1 MKKNILLLLFSMYA
15 VYGTAQ
21 VQINTELKGL
31 INQSFTYYPKVKE
44 VNNTISTAQQKL
56 ELTKLN
62 NMPEVTGNASYAYIQ
77 PKITI
82 PLGGTDF
89 QFAPVNSVNASINAQ
104 YAIID
109 FGRLKANIEKSK
121 DELQT
126 ATHSL
131 SYVKAQLANQVATI
145 YYNIVY
151 LKKAIAI
158 QDSVL
163 KFLNDNK
170 KIVDA
175 KLQNGD
181 ALKVDVLNIQAAID
195 NEQNRKVDLQNNIQ
209 KQLNLLNYTTGISLA
224 NGTQFDFDLTATN
237 NIDDLIAIAQATNM
251 DFVIMKDKIKEALSD
266 VNIAKLSNKPMVG
279 LQASAGYKNGY
290 IPEVENPRFNY
301 LAGIG
306 ITVPIYNGGKTKQQ
320 VKLAQ
325 NIVKQN
331 ELAQETLNNNYK
343 KDIQQALTD
352 IKSNMERIQNTQG
365 QIDEAKYAERLAA
378 ARFLNGTG
386 TNLELTNASTNV
398 QRAELTRL
406 QYQYQLCLAK
416 VELAR
421 LIGYQYW

>member
-1 MKKNILLLLFSMYA
+1 MKKNVLLLLFSMYA
-15 VYGTAQ
+15 IYGTAQ
-21 VQINTELKGL
+21 VQINTELKSL

-131 SYVKAQLANQVATI
+131 SYVKAQLANQVANI

-195 NEQNRKVDLQNNIQ
+195 NEQNRKVDLQNSIQ

-224 NGTQFDFDLTATN
+224 NGTQFDFDLTAAN

-266 VNIAKLSNKPMVG
+266 VNIAKLANKPMIG

>member
-1 MKKNILLLLFSMYA
+1 MKKNILLVLFSMYA

-21 VQINTELKGL
+21 VQINNELKNL
-31 INQSFTYYPKVKE
+31 INQSFIYYPKVKE
-44 VNNTISTAQQKL
+44 VINTISTARQKL

-82 PLGGTDF
+82 PLGGTEF

-104 YAIID
+104 YALID

-126 ATHSL
+126 ATHNL
-131 SYVKAQLANQVATI
+131 SYVKAQLANQVANI

-195 NEQNRKVDLQNNIQ
+195 NEQNRKVDLQNAIQ
-209 KQLNLLNYTTGISLA
+209 KQLNLLNYSTGISLA
-224 NGTQFDFDLTATN
+224 NGTQFDFDLTAPN

-251 DFVIMKDKIKEALSD
+251 DFVIMKNKIKEALSD
-266 VNIAKLSNKPMVG
+266 VNIAKLSNKPIVG

-290 IPEVENPRFNY
+290 IPDVENPLFNY

-365 QIDEAKYAERLAA
+365 QIDEAKYTERLAA
-378 ARFLNGTG
+378 ARFLTGTG
-386 TNLELTNASTNV
+386 TNLELTKASTNV

-416 VELAR
+416 IELAR

>member
-1 MKKNILLLLFSMYA
+1 MKKNILLVLFSMYA

-21 VQINTELKGL
+21 VQINNELKNL

-82 PLGGTDF
+82 PLGGTEF

-104 YAIID
+104 YALID

-126 ATHSL
+126 ATHNL
-131 SYVKAQLANQVATI
+131 SYVKAQLANQVANI

-195 NEQNRKVDLQNNIQ
+195 NEQNRKVDLQNAIQ

-266 VNIAKLSNKPMVG
+266 VNIAKLSNKPIVG

-290 IPEVENPRFNY
+290 IPDVENPRFNY

-325 NIVKQN
+325 KIVKQN

-416 VELAR
+416 IELAR

>member
-15 VYGTAQ
+15 VYGIAQ
-21 VQINTELKGL
+21 VQINTELKSL

-44 VNNTISTAQQKL
+44 INNTISTAQQKL

-89 QFAPVNSVNASINAQ
+89 QFAPVNSVNANINAQ
-104 YAIID
+104 YTIID

-195 NEQNRKVDLQNNIQ
+195 NEQNRKVDLQNSIQ
-209 KQLNLLNYTTGISLA
+209 KQLNLLNYTTGISFA

-237 NIDDLIAIAQATNM
+237 NIDDLITIAQATNM

-279 LQASAGYKNGY
+279 LQATAGYKNGY

-325 NIVKQN
+325 NIVRQN

-406 QYQYQLCLAK
+406 QYEYQLCLAK

>member
-1 MKKNILLLLFSMYA
+1 MKKYNFLILLTLISFYSS
-15 VYGTAQ
+15 AQ
-21 VQINTELKGL
+21 VQVNTELKNL

-44 VNNTISTAQQKL
+44 VNNTITIAQQKL

-62 NMPEVTGNASYAYIQ
+62 NMPEITGNASYAYIQ

-89 QFAPVNSVNASINAQ
+89 QFAPVNSVNASVNAQ
-104 YAIID
+104 YALFD

-126 ATHSL
+126 ATHNL
-131 SYVKAQLANQVATI
+131 TNVKSQLAYQVSTI
-145 YYNIVY
+145 YYNLVY

-158 QDSVL
+158 QDSVI
-163 KFLNDNK
+163 KFLSDNK
-170 KIVDA
+170 KIVIA

-181 ALKVDVLNIQAAID
+181 ALKIDVLNIQAAID
-195 NEQNRKVDLQNNIQ
+195 NEENRKVDLQNTIQ
-209 KQLNLLNYTTGISLA
+209 KQLTLLSYTTGISFES
-224 NGTQFDFDLTATN
+224 GTNFDFDLTATN
-237 NIDDLIAIAQATNM
+237 NIDDLITIAQASNM

-266 VNIAKLSNKPMVG
+266 VNIAKLSNKPVVG
-279 LQASAGYKNGY
+279 LQAAAGYKNGY
-290 IPEVENPRFNY
+290 VPEVENPRFNY

-306 ITVPIYNGGKTKQQ
+306 ITIPIYNGGKTKQQ

-352 IKSNMERIQNTQG
+352 IKSNMERIKNTNG
-365 QIDEAKYAERLAA
+365 QIEEAKYAEQLAA
-378 ARFLNGTG
+378 SRFINGTG

-398 QRAELTRL
+398 QRAALTRL
-406 QYQYQLCLAK
+406 QYEYQLCLAK

>member
-1 MKKNILLLLFSMYA
+1 MKKYIFLILFTLTA
-15 VYGTAQ
+15 IYGTTQ
-21 VQINTELKGL
+21 VQVNIELKNL

-44 VNNTISTAQQKL
+44 INNTISTAQQKL

-62 NMPEVTGNASYAYIQ
+62 NMPEITGNASYAYIQ

-89 QFAPVNSVNASINAQ
+89 QFAPVNSINASVNAQ
-104 YAIID
+104 YALFD

-126 ATHSL
+126 ATHNL
-131 SYVKAQLANQVATI
+131 ANVKSQLAYQVSTI
-145 YYNIVY
+145 YYNLVY

-158 QDSVL
+158 QDSIIQ
-163 KFLNDNK
+163 FLTDNK

-175 KLQNGD
+175 KLKNGD
-181 ALKVDVLNIQAAID
+181 ALKIDVLNIQAAID
-195 NEQNRKVDLQNNIQ
+195 NEQNRKVDIQNTIQ
-209 KQLNLLNYTTGISLA
+209 KQLNLLAYTSGTNFE
-224 NGTQFDFDLTATN
+224 NGTNFDFDLSATS
-237 NIDDLIAIAQATNM
+237 NIDDLISIAQATNM

-279 LQASAGYKNGY
+279 LQAAAGYKNGY
-290 IPEVENPRFNY
+290 VPEVENPRFNY

-306 ITVPIYNGGKTKQQ
+306 ITIPIYNGGKTKQQ

-331 ELAQETLNNNYK
+331 ELAQETLNNDYK
-343 KDIQQALTD
+343 KNIQQALTD
-352 IKSNMERIQNTQG
+352 IKSNMERIQNTNG
-365 QIDEAKYAERLAA
+365 QIEEAVYAEKLAA
-378 ARFLNGTG
+378 SRFLNGTG
-386 TNLELTNASTNV
+386 TNLELTNAGTNV
-398 QRAELTRL
+398 QRAALTRL
-406 QYQYQLCLAK
+406 QYEYQLCLAK
-416 VELAR
+416 IELAR

>member
-1 MKKNILLLLFSMYA
+1 MYA

-398 QRAELTRL
+398 QRAELSRL

>member
-398 QRAELTRL
+398 QRAELSRL

>member
-1 MKKNILLLLFSMYA
+1 MKKYNFLILLTLLSFYSS
-15 VYGTAQ
+15 AQ
-21 VQINTELKGL
+21 VQVNTELKNL

-44 VNNTISTAQQKL
+44 VNNTITIAQQKL

-62 NMPEVTGNASYAYIQ
+62 NMPEITGNASYAYIQ

-89 QFAPVNSVNASINAQ
+89 QFAPVNSVNASVNAQ
-104 YAIID
+104 YALFD

-126 ATHSL
+126 ATHNL
-131 SYVKAQLANQVATI
+131 TNVKSQLAYQVSTI
-145 YYNIVY
+145 YYNLVY

-158 QDSVL
+158 QDSVI
-163 KFLNDNK
+163 KFLSDNK
-170 KIVDA
+170 KIVIA

-181 ALKVDVLNIQAAID
+181 ALKIDVLNIQAAID
-195 NEQNRKVDLQNNIQ
+195 NEENRKVDLQNTIQ
-209 KQLNLLNYTTGISLA
+209 KQLTLLSYTTGISFES
-224 NGTQFDFDLTATN
+224 GTNFDFDLTATN
-237 NIDDLIAIAQATNM
+237 NIDDLITIAQASNM

-266 VNIAKLSNKPMVG
+266 VNIAKLSNKPVVG
-279 LQASAGYKNGY
+279 LQAAAGYKNGY
-290 IPEVENPRFNY
+290 VPEVENPRFNY

-306 ITVPIYNGGKTKQQ
+306 ITIPIYNGGKTKQQ

-352 IKSNMERIQNTQG
+352 IKSNMERIKNTNG
-365 QIDEAKYAERLAA
+365 QIEEAKYAEQLAA
-378 ARFLNGTG
+378 SRFINGTG

-398 QRAELTRL
+398 QRAALTRL
-406 QYQYQLCLAK
+406 QYEYQLCLAK